1 MFVKVKN
8 IPVRY
13 NKTTYTAGAEFEVK
27 DEHLTGIESFVEVI
41 EGKRIEDMTVAE
53 LKAYAASAGIDLGEA
68 AKKPDILAI
77 ILEAQKQE

>member
-13 NKTTYTAGAEFEVK
+13 NKTTYTEGEEFEIK
-27 DEHLTGIESFVEVI
+27 DEHIAGIESFVEVI
-41 EGKRIEDMTVAE
+41 VGKSIEDMTVAE
-53 LKAYAASAGIDLGEA
+53 LKAYAASAGVDLGEA

-77 ILEAQKQE
+77 ILNAQKQE